1 MPIDDVKILKL
12 RFSANLVFRVFLL
25 FAESVH
31 PETSLSY
38 KFSKVALYNFRG
50 RCYNFTQKIKTN
62 ISFQ

>member
-25 FAESVH
+25 FPESVH
-31 PETSLSY
+31 PETSISY

-50 RCYNFTQKIKTN
+50 KCNIFTQKNKN
-62 ISFQ
+62 KY